1 MRTSPRIVL
10 IVALVVALLLAA
22 DGQSYAGTRAA
33 RTRHKLLGFV
43 NDFRRSEGL
52 PVLKIDLVLS
62 KFAWHHSLKM
72 ARERS
77 LFHSTLLGTKV
88 KQRGGSTW
96 GENVGMGGS
105 LWSVFAAWKKS
116 APHLRN
122 LKYRRFRHAGIG
134 VVYAHG
140 AYWITLDL
148 YGG

>member
-22 DGQSYAGTRAA
+22 DGQSLAGTRSA
-33 RTRHKLLGFV
+33 RYRHKLMGFL

-52 PVLKIDLVLS
+52 PVLKDDLVLS
-62 KFAWHHSLKM
+62 RFAWRHSQRM
-72 ARERS
+72 GSERT
-77 LFHSTLLGTKV
+77 LFHSSALATKV
-88 KQRGGSTW
+88 KHRGGSTW

-105 LWSVFAAWKKS
+105 IWSVFRAWKKS
-116 APHLRN
+116 PPHMAN
-122 LKYRRFRHAGIG
+122 LKYKRFRHTGVG